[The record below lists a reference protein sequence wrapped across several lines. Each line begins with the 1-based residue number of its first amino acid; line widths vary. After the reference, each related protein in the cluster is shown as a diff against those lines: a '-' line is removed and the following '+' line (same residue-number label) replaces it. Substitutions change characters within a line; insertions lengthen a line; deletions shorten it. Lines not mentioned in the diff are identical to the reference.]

1 MGRDKI
7 SISQPPVLAQVDLRG
22 RKDAARRD
30 SASVTLGDERETLG
44 GREIH
49 AGPRALAT
57 LLAPP
62 REHGTPSRRRG

>member
-7 SISQPPVLAQVDLRG
+7 SISQPPVLAQVGLRG
-22 RKDAARRD
+22 RKDTARRD
-30 SASVTLGDERETLG
+30 SASVTLWDERETLG

-49 AGPRALAT
+49 ADPRALAA

-62 REHGTPSRRRG
+62 RAHGAPRRRRG